1 MAAQGEWPALADRP
15 FKWWPMYSMTV
26 FSDLIFA
33 ALELAGAKQVVEIG
47 ADTGG
52 MSRMLAE
59 HCLKHGGEFTSVDPA
74 PTPDFRI
81 WVAFN
86 PQVRHLAAPS
96 LDAFAELK
104 NIDAWVIDGD
114 HNWYTVYH
122 ELIGVEKVCRRD
134 GKPILVF
141 FHDVAWPCARRDMYY
156 APERIPSEYRQAFSR
171 DSGITLENPGLLK
184 NRGFRGGNHF
194 AWAEREGG
202 PRNGVL
208 TAIEDFMAERYRE
221 GREFGFAEIP
231 GVMGLGV
238 LFDMDTPWSAPLAN
252 FLMPFHQNRLL
263 KAMEEDRLRNALRV
277 HDLLDDAAEAAARK
291 SIPTVGDNPSISTTG
306 DAAA

>member
-1 MAAQGEWPALADRP
+1 
-15 FKWWPMYSMTV
+15 MYSMTV
-26 FSDLIFA
+26 FADLIFP
-33 ALELAGAKQVVEIG
+33 ALELAGAKQIVEIG

-59 HCLKHGGEFTSVDPA
+59 YCRKHGGEFASVDPA

-81 WVAFN
+81 WAAFN
-86 PQVRHLAAPS
+86 PKVRHLAMPS
-96 LDAFAELK
+96 LAAFAELE
-104 NIDAWVIDGD
+104 NIDAWIIDGD

-122 ELIGVEKVCRRD
+122 ELTGVEKVCRRD
-134 GKPILVF
+134 GKPVLAF

-156 APERIPSEYRQAFSR
+156 APERIPSEYRQPFSR
-171 DSGITLENPGLLK
+171 DNGITLGNPGLLES
-184 NRGFRGGNHF
+184 RGLRGGNHF
-194 AWAEREGG
+194 AWAEQEGG

-238 LFDMDTPWSAPLAN
+238 LFDLDTPWSAALAN
-252 FLMPFHQNRLL
+252 LLMPFHHNQLLRL
-263 KAMEEDRLRNALRV
+263 MEEDRLRSTLRA
-277 HDLLDDAAEAAARK
+277 HDLQDAAAEAKARMAIATGSHRPSIRTICDDAA
-291 SIPTVGDNPSISTTG
+291 
-306 DAAA
+306 